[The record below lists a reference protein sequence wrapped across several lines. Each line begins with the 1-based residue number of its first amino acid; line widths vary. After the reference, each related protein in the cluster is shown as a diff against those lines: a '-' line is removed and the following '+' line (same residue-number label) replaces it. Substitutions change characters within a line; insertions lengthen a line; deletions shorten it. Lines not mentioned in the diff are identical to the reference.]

1 MPPKN
6 FTGLRADV
14 QRELRNLERLTDE
27 AQQLTTDVSEPPT
40 FREIRA
46 AGSIL
51 HDFYTAIERIFQRIA
66 FEVDGSLPG
75 GPDWHVHLLL
85 RMASPVEGIRPPA
98 VSEQLMEILG
108 EYLRFR
114 HLFRHVYGF
123 ELQWKRCSDL
133 LSGLPLVREQLR
145 RELGALDR
153 FLESLA

>member
-14 QRELRNLERLTDE
+14 QRELRNLDHLTDE
-27 AQQLTTDVSEPPT
+27 AQLLITDVSEQST

-66 FEVDGSLPG
+66 LEVDGDLPG

-85 RMASPVEGIRPPA
+85 RMAAPVEEIRPPV
-98 VSEQLMEILG
+98 VSEQLREILG

-123 ELQWKRCSDL
+123 ELQWKRCSEL
-133 LSGLPLVREQLR
+133 LSGLPLVLEQLR
-145 RELGALDR
+145 HELGVLDR

>member
-14 QRELRNLERLTDE
+14 QRELRNLDHLTDE
-27 AQQLTTDVSEPPT
+27 AQLLITDVTEQST

-66 FEVDGSLPG
+66 LEVDGGLPG

-85 RMASPVEGIRPPA
+85 RMAAPVEEIRPPV
-98 VSEQLMEILG
+98 VSEQLREILG

-123 ELQWKRCSDL
+123 ELQWKRCSEL
-133 LSGLPLVREQLR
+133 LSGLPLVLEQLR
-145 RELGALDR
+145 RELGVLDR